1 MFSTKQVERSTPS
14 RKLRAARR
22 AGVAYQANREALE
35 PPLRLLLD
43 AALAARMYPRS
54 APGASE
60 REPQGVS

>member
-14 RKLRAARR
+14 RKIRAARR

-54 APGASE
+54 APPSSSDCPAS
-60 REPQGVS
+60 ST